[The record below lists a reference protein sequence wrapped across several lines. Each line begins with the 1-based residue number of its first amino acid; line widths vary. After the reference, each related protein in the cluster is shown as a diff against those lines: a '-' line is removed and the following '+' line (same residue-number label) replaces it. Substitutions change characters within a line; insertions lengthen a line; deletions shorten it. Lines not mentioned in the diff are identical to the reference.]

1 MNEIMVG
8 GPTGIISLLHSKGH
22 GLEPIKP
29 FERDIFLLEVQVAGT
44 SYIENM
50 DDIELTLDV
59 GSRLEFFREPNNPYD
74 EHAIVIQSLEGDKIG
89 YIAKQDNLVFARLMD
104 AGKFLFGKLKSKER
118 KGRWLKIKVEIYL
131 QD

>member
-1 MNEIMVG
+1 M
-8 GPTGIISLLHSKGH
+8 
-22 GLEPIKP
+22 
-29 FERDIFLLEVQVAGT
+29 
-44 SYIENM
+44 
-50 DDIELTLDV
+50 
-59 GSRLEFFREPNNPYD
+59 
-74 EHAIVIQSLEGDKIG
+74 IQSLEGDKIG

>member
-1 MNEIMVG
+1 
-8 GPTGIISLLHSKGH
+8 
-22 GLEPIKP
+22 
-29 FERDIFLLEVQVAGT
+29 
-44 SYIENM
+44 M